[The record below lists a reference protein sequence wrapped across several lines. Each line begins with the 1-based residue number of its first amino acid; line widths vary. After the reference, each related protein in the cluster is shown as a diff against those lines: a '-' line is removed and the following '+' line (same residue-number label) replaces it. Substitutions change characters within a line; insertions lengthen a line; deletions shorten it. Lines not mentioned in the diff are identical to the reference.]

1 MNLRQLEVFY
11 AIMQAGTV
19 SGAAKNLHVSQP
31 NITRVLAH
39 TEQQLGFSL
48 FERVKGRLVP
58 TQEAHRLLP
67 DVEKIYRQLGEFQTL
82 TEKVRSGHQHIR
94 VGAPPILASKLL
106 PPIVTKVNQQYGY
119 SIDLMTGNHSELC
132 QALLTNELDIAIT
145 FGEETPAGISHERLI
160 KETMRVLLPKDHLSH
175 NLEQDSSISLSAVLA
190 NDIGIIALD
199 DRDPLGVRLAAAIRA
214 INPDFYAS
222 FTVRSYNAGA
232 ELAKLGAGIAI
243 VDPWTADQYKNEE
256 NLKCVALSD
265 SIDCSVSL
273 LTSDIHAMS
282 IATKNLLSI
291 LKASN
296 TSL

>member
-1 MNLRQLEVFY
+1 MLYSDPIDLLIRGAREPATAGSLLRHY
-11 AIMQAGTV
+11 AAGTV

-94 VGAPPILASKLL
+94 IGAPPILASKLL

-160 KETMRVLLPKDHLSH
+160 RETMRVLLPKDHLSH
-175 NLEQDSSISLSAVLA
+175 NPEQDSSISLSAVLA
-190 NDIGIIALD
+190 ADIGIIALD

-214 INPDFYAS
+214 INLISMLHSLFVA
-222 FTVRSYNAGA
+222 T
-232 ELAKLGAGIAI
+232 
-243 VDPWTADQYKNEE
+243 TQ
-256 NLKCVALSD
+256 ALSLP
-265 SIDCSVSL
+265 SL
-273 LTSDIHAMS
+273 AQV
-282 IATKNLLSI
+282 LLS
-291 LKASN
+291 
-296 TSL
+296 